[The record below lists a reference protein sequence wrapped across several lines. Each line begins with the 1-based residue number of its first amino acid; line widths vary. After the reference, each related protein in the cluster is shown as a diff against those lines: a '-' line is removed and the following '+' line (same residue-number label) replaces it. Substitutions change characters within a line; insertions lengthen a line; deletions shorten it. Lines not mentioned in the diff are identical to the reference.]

1 MTSSP
6 RVHAGEDVNAYP
18 GLSSAEPN
26 EASRLLAIV
35 ETLTGEQRLEQPD
48 EVAIYT
54 RAFDRL
60 AAAAL
65 AGEQAAELARQTM
78 NRL

>member
-1 MTSSP
+1 
-6 RVHAGEDVNAYP
+6 
-18 GLSSAEPN
+18 
-26 EASRLLAIV
+26 LLAIV